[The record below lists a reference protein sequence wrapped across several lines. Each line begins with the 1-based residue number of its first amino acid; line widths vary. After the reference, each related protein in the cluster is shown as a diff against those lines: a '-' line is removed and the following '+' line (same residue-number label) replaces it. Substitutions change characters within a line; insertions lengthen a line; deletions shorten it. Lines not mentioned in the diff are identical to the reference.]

1 MSEVLDIAVAIIR
14 REEGYSATP
23 YRCTA
28 GVWTIGIGTVI
39 DWPDA
44 VVALD
49 SAEGR
54 GKISADNPLLRI
66 TPELAEA
73 MLRRRI
79 ERDHGRLASHHRSW
93 YGQQTPER
101 QAVLLSMAYQ
111 LGIVGLLGFNRML
124 AALER
129 GDHTTAAFEMLDSR
143 WARQTPARA
152 ERQAEAM
159 RTGDISFWINGH
171 Q

>member
-1 MSEVLDIAVAIIR
+1 MSETLDMAVAIIR
-14 REEGYSATP
+14 REEGYRATP
-23 YRCTA
+23 YRCTG
-28 GVWTIGIGTVI
+28 GVWTIGIGTTI

-44 VVALD
+44 VLALD
-49 SAEGR
+49 AMEGV
-54 GKISADNPLLRI
+54 GEINANNPPLRI
-66 TPELAEA
+66 TPALAEA

-93 YGQQTPER
+93 YSQQTPER
-101 QAVLLSMAYQ
+101 QAILLSMAYQ
-111 LGIVGLLGFNRML
+111 LGIVGLLGFSKML
-124 AALER
+124 AALEQ
-129 GDHTTAAFEMLDSR
+129 GHHTVAALEMLDSR

-159 RTGDISFWINGH
+159 RTGDISYWINGD

>member
-1 MSEVLDIAVAIIR
+1 MTELLNMAVAIIQ
-14 REEGYSATP
+14 REEGYRATP

-28 GVWTIGIGTVI
+28 GVWTIGFGTVI

-49 SAEGR
+49 TLEAA
-54 GKISADNPLLRI
+54 GKIDRDNPPLQV

-73 MLRRRI
+73 MLTRRI
-79 ERDHGRLASHHRSW
+79 QRDHGRLASHHRGW
-93 YGQQTPER
+93 YNQQTPER
-101 QAVLLSMAYQ
+101 QAVVLSMAYQ

-152 ERQAEAM
+152 QRQAEAM
-159 RTGDISFWINGH
+159 RTGNISYWTGGD